1 MQGSNK
7 SASHMS
13 FSGHGLPHLMAS
25 DKMHA
30 SISLSSNKSVSPN
43 NRDAVVSVDRT
54 DRERPQKREI
64 RKEKR
69 RKPARH
75 KALKRTH
82 YRRPDSSRPS
92 WDLIISASIMHQR
105 SFHVPSGIGACN
117 SNTSGDEEN
126 MHIHLAFK
134 ISTGRTEE
142 RQAHV
147 IRHIVRGKRQ
157 RAPP

>member
-1 MQGSNK
+1 
-7 SASHMS
+7 
-13 FSGHGLPHLMAS
+13 MAS

-30 SISLSSNKSVSPN
+30 SDSLSSNKSVSPN
-43 NRDAVVSVDRT
+43 NRDAAST
-54 DRERPQKREI
+54 QHTERAPKNG
-64 RKEKR
+64 KLG
-69 RKPARH
+69 RKPAWH

-105 SFHVPSGIGACN
+105 SFHVPSGIEACN
-117 SNTSGDEEN
+117 SNTSGNEEN